1 MNIAD
6 IKLMYE
12 YNYWANKRILD
23 TAENLSSEQ
32 LLLPTGFPWG
42 SLRGT
47 LVHTM
52 DTEYGWRVLVQHQTS
67 TPVMKLEDFPTLAAI
82 RARWDEEEQ
91 ELWAYL
97 NSLTDAD
104 MQGIVSYVAEVET
117 GTITRNRVLWHC
129 LYHVVNHGMQHRS
142 ECAAMLTNFGHSPGD
157 LDFTQFPKLP
167 A

>member
-12 YNYWANKRILD
+12 YNYWANKVIMSK
-23 TAENLSSEQ
+23 AEQVSTEQ
-32 LLLPTGFPWG
+32 LMMPTGYGWG
-42 SLRGT
+42 SLYGT

-52 DTEYGWRVLVQHQTS
+52 DAEYSWRILCHQQAFADELK
-67 TPVMKLEDFPTLAAI
+67 PEDFPDLAAV
-82 RARWDEEEQ
+82 RTRWETEEQ
-91 ELWAYL
+91 EMWAYL

-104 MQGIVSYVAEVET
+104 MDSIISYVVEVDE
-117 GTITRNRVLWHC
+117 GTVTRRRVLWHC

-142 ECAAMLTNFGHSPGD
+142 ECAAMLTNFGQSPGD
-157 LDFTQFPKLP
+157 LDFTLFLNQR